1 MMKSVAAL
9 SLCLIALTACNPAE
23 KSTTT
28 VTHASDI
35 NGKVTQSS
43 LTLTDAAMRSVLGN
57 NTSTAAYVTI
67 RNTGNTPDRLIS
79 ASCACATSTTLH
91 SMLMSG
97 DMMMMQEEK
106 DGFVIKAG
114 ETLNFAPGGNHIMLE
129 GLTTHPKAGDKV
141 DIVLN
146 FEKAGAITLSVPVT
160 DTPPAAKKPA
170 SNQMG
175 DMKM

>member
-1 MMKSVAAL
+1 MMKSIMTL
-9 SLCLIALTACNPAE
+9 GLCLLALTACKPAE

-28 VTHASDI
+28 VSHATDI

-43 LTLTDAAMRSVLGN
+43 LTLTDAAMRAVLGN
-57 NTSTAAYVTI
+57 NTTTAAYVTI
-67 RNTGNTPDRLIS
+67 KNNGATPDRLIG

-91 SMLMSG
+91 SMVMSG

-106 DGFVIKAG
+106 AGFVIKAG
-114 ETLNFAPGGNHIMLE
+114 ETVTFAPGGNHIMLE
-129 GLTTHPKAGDKV
+129 GLTTHPKAGEKV

-160 DTPPAAKKPA
+160 DTP
-170 SNQMG
+170 QGGHDMG